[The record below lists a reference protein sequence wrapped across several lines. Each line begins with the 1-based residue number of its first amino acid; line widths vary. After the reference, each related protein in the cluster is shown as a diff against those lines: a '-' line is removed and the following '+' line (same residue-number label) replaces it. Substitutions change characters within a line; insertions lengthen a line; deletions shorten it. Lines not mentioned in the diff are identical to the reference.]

1 MREET
6 CFQQRMRLQVTKVY
20 TKVNS
25 KTNERVIVIS
35 GKSPILYV
43 GGFSAYGVVAE
54 MGLVDWSKIPDV
66 AAVALLTLAF
76 FSVSRHGRTSFSG
89 IWLIG
94 WLMIVLHFAAFMFLQ
109 ASGFFGAAAAILGSA
124 ALAWA
129 GILFMWA
136 SVPYRSRLSSRLLLL
151 AMFTTNTL
159 YILAI
164 SIAPAGHWLLMTSA
178 VLMGALPLVIALGGL
193 RKFQHPLRWNLVI
206 LYSALSIFLLAVQNR
221 PRYGSDLALNAVF
234 FTVYFGCCIHF
245 WYAHRRSTVGAFITV
260 LGFLAWANVFT
271 VAPFMSAFFPG
282 YHLESEVWNLP
293 KYVVAVGMI
302 LILLEDQIEHNKYLA
317 LHDELTGLPNRRLF
331 QDRLANALERA
342 RRTGSQA
349 ALLLIDLDR
358 FKQVNDTVGHHIGDE
373 LLKHVGRLFLGRVRR
388 TDTVARTGGDEFS
401 VILEEPTNRT
411 DAMRVARTFA
421 QLIEEPILLEGHMLH
436 IGASVGIAVFPEDA
450 GDGESLCIAA
460 DLRMYASKRA
470 ARVRVDRVARVPH
483 LTDPL
488 LSSERDSGLQL
499 AE

>member
-1 MREET
+1 
-6 CFQQRMRLQVTKVY
+6 
-20 TKVNS
+20 
-25 KTNERVIVIS
+25 VI
-35 GKSPILYV
+35 
-43 GGFSAYGVVAE
+43 AE
-54 MGLVDWSKIPDV
+54 VGLVDWSKIPDV

-76 FSVSRHGRTSFSG
+76 FSVARHGRTSFSG
-89 IWLIG
+89 VWLIG

-109 ASGFFGAAAAILGSA
+109 APGIFGTAAAILGTA

-136 SVPYRSRLSSRLLLL
+136 SVPYRSRVSSRMILV

-159 YILAI
+159 YIFLS
-164 SIAPAGHWLLMTSA
+164 SIASAGHWLLPTAA
-178 VLMGALPLVIALGGL
+178 VLMGALPLAISLGNI
-193 RKFQHPLRWNLVI
+193 RKFHHPLRWALVL
-206 LYSALSIFLLAVQNR
+206 LYVALSVFLLAVQNR
-221 PRYGSDLALNAVF
+221 PGNGSDLALNAVF
-234 FTVYFGCCIHF
+234 FTVYFGCCVHF
-245 WYAHRRSTVGAFITV
+245 WYAYHRATAGAFITV

-271 VAPFMSAFFPG
+271 IAPSLNALFPG
-282 YHLESEVWNLP
+282 FHLESEVWNLP

-331 QDRLANALERA
+331 QDRLENALERA

-373 LLKHVGRLFLGRVRR
+373 LLRHVGRLFLGRVRR

-411 DAMRVARTFA
+411 DAMRVARTLA
-421 QLIEEPILLEGHMLH
+421 QLLENPILLEGNTVR

-450 GDGESLCIAA
+450 GDGESMCIAA

-470 ARVRVDRVARVPH
+470 ARSRTDRAAPAS
-483 LTDPL
+483 L
-488 LSSERDSGLQL
+488 LAGSLHSSEQDAGLQL